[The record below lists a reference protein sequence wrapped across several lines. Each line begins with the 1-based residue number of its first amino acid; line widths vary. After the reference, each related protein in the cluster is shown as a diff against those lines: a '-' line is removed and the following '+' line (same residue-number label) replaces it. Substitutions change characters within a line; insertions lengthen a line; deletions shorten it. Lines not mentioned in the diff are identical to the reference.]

1 MECRR
6 WFSNF
11 STFSLS
17 NCPTPAGGAVKI
29 AVDAMGG
36 DHAPDVVVAGAVA
49 AVRDLG
55 AEVVLV
61 GPQARVEREMARHR
75 PVPSGLSV
83 VDAPEVI
90 EMHESPAMAVRRKK
104 RASIVVAMEL
114 VRDRRA
120 DAVVSAGHTGAA
132 MGAAL
137 LRLGRIPGVD
147 RPAIAVVLPTV
158 VSHPVVLLDVGAN
171 VDCRPHHLLQFAIM
185 GAVYARRVL
194 EIHTPHIGILSNGA
208 EEGKGSDLRTTALL
222 RDSGLDFIGNVES
235 RDVFSGVADV
245 VVCDGFVGNVVLKFG
260 EGLALA
266 IRDIVK
272 SELRGLRGRLALLYL
287 APLAGK
293 IRRMYR
299 RIDYREYGGAP
310 LLGLEGVCVI
320 AHGSS
325 NARAIR
331 NAIRVAVEAVR
342 HGFVDEIRAQMP
354 RWSEAALN
362 AGAPAST
369 VLNPAPDP
377 SANRP

>member
-1 MECRR
+1 
-6 WFSNF
+6 
-11 STFSLS
+11 
-17 NCPTPAGGAVKI
+17 
-29 AVDAMGG
+29 
-36 DHAPDVVVAGAVA
+36 
-49 AVRDLG
+49 
-55 AEVVLV
+55 
-61 GPQARVEREMARHR
+61 
-75 PVPSGLSV
+75 
-83 VDAPEVI
+83 
-90 EMHESPAMAVRRKK
+90 MHESPAMAVRRKK
-104 RASIVVAMEL
+104 RSSIVVAMEL

-120 DAVVSAGHTGAA
+120 DAAVSAGHTGAA

-147 RPAIAVVLPTV
+147 RPAIAAVLSTV
-158 VSHPVVLLDVGAN
+158 ASHPVVLLDVGAN

-185 GAVYARRVL
+185 GTVYARQVL

-208 EEGKGSDLRTTALL
+208 EEGKGSDLTLRTTALL

-272 SELRGLRGRLALLYL
+272 AELRGLRGRLALLYL

>member
-1 MECRR
+1 MECRS
-6 WFSNF
+6 WVSNF
-11 STFSLS
+11 STFQLS
-17 NCPTPAGGAVKI
+17 NCPTPAGGAVRI

-49 AVRDLG
+49 AVRELG
-55 AEVVLV
+55 VEVVLV
-61 GPQARVEREMARHR
+61 GPQARVERELTRRR
-75 PVPSGLSV
+75 PVPAGLSIA
-83 VDAPEVI
+83 DAPEVI

-104 RASIVVAMEL
+104 RASIVVTMEL
-114 VRDRRA
+114 VRDHLA
-120 DAVVSAGHTGAA
+120 DAAVSAGHTGAA

-147 RPAIAVVLPTV
+147 RPAIAAVLPTV
-158 VSHPVVLLDVGAN
+158 ASHPVVLLDVGAN

-185 GAVYARRVL
+185 GAVYARQVL
-194 EIHTPHIGILSNGA
+194 EIETPHVGVLSNGA
-208 EEGKGSDLRTTALL
+208 EEGKGSDLTLRTTAFL
-222 RDSGLDFIGNVES
+222 RDSGLNFVGNVEA
-235 RDVFSGVADV
+235 RDVFTGVADV

-272 SELRGLRGRLALLYL
+272 AELRGLRGRLLLLYL
-287 APLAGK
+287 APLAVK

-331 NAIRVAVEAVR
+331 NAIRVAVEAGR

-362 AGAPAST
+362 AGAPGST
-369 VLNPAPDP
+369 VLNQAHEET
-377 SANRP
+377 